1 MSERAQQLQAALEA
15 AKDIV
20 IIQAD
25 NPDGDSLA
33 SALALEQV
41 LHELGKNPTLYCAV
55 DIPKHLRYL
64 PGWDRVD
71 NDFPSTFDLSIIVD
85 TSQATLLEKLLA
97 DNQHVGSR
105 PSVIIDHHD
114 IEPSLPFKTI
124 NIIDSNA
131 AATGEML
138 YELSQ
143 QLNWPRSET
152 VNELLAVSILYDSLG
167 LMSEGTSALTIH
179 IIGELVEAG
188 VSLPKLDEQ
197 RRAMM
202 KRPVEIVRYKG
213 RLLERIEYVDNNRI
227 AMVTIPWEE
236 IEEYSDKYNPSMLV
250 LEDMR
255 LTEDV
260 QLAVA
265 FKVYRNRKITAKL
278 RANHS
283 APVAAEIAEH
293 FGGGGHLMAA
303 GFKLPEAELE
313 DVKHEFIEVAHKALD
328 RLGS

>member
-1 MSERAQQLQAALEA
+1 MSKTAQQLQAEVEKAQN
-15 AKDIV
+15 IV

-33 SALALEQV
+33 SALALEQM
-41 LHELGKNPTLYCAV
+41 LGELDKDPMLYCAV

-64 PGWDRVD
+64 PGWDRVS
-71 NDFPSTFDLSIIVD
+71 NEFPTTFDLSIIVD
-85 TSQATLLEKLLA
+85 TSQATLLEKLLE

-105 PSVIIDHHD
+105 PSIIIDHHD
-114 IEPSLPFKTI
+114 IEPNVPFETI
-124 NIIDSNA
+124 NLVNPQA

-143 QLNWPRSET
+143 QLDWPRNDAT
-152 VNELLAVSILYDSLG
+152 NELLAVSILYDSLG
-167 LMSEGTSALTIH
+167 LMSEGTSTRTIH

-202 KRPVEIVRYKG
+202 KRSIELVRYKG

-236 IEEYSDKYNPSMLV
+236 IEQYSDKYNPSMLV

-265 FKVYRNRKITAKL
+265 FKLYRGGKITAKL
-278 RANHS
+278 RANHAS
-283 APVAAEIAEH
+283 PVASEVAEH
-293 FGGGGHLMAA
+293 FGGGGHQMAA
-303 GFKLPEAELE
+303 GFKLLEAELDE
-313 DVKHEFIEVAHKALD
+313 TKREFIEVAHKALD
-328 RLGS
+328 RLET